1 MSRPVP
7 NPGILDIAPYTPGK
21 SPVPEPGRKV
31 FKLSAN
37 ETPFGPSPKAME
49 AYKDAA
55 AHLEDYPEG
64 TSRVLREAIG
74 RAFGLDPDRIIC
86 GAGSDEILNLLAHTY
101 LSHGDEAISTA
112 HGFLVYPIATMANGA
127 KNVVAPETN
136 FTADVDAI
144 LKLVTPRTKLVWL
157 ANPNNPTGTY
167 LPFDEVKRLR
177 AGLPPHVLLVLDAA
191 YSDYVSRNDYELGIE
206 LVATTENTVMTHTF
220 SKIHGLAALR
230 IGWMFG
236 PANIVDAVN
245 RIRGPFNVS
254 TPAMLA
260 AVAAIEDTA
269 HVQMSKAH
277 TEKWRNWLTEEIGK
291 LGLKVTPSV
300 ANFVLIH
307 FPQEKGKT
315 SAEADAFLTKRGL
328 VLRALNNYGLP
339 HALRMTIGTEE
350 ANRLVVDGLA
360 RLHGGQVSTRTALQ
374 THRADRLRPDRRLDR
389 ARRARA
395 RARGRDRHHRALG
408 EDPRAGDGTRHRR
421 SRAWRPTR
429 KPSRTPTSSS
439 SAFPSA
445 PAARSPQEIA
455 PYLKPGAIV
464 SDVGSVKG
472 ADRRATWRR
481 ICRKACTS
489 CRRIPSPAPSIPVPT
504 PASPNCSS
512 TAGASSRRRK
522 APIPRRSKSCA
533 RSGPALGAR
542 VEIMTPDHHD
552 LVLAI
557 TSHLPH
563 LIAYT
568 IVGTADELAQV
579 TSSEVI
585 KFSAGGFRDFTR
597 IAASDP
603 TMWRDV
609 FLANKDAVLEML
621 GTFNED
627 LSKLTRAIRRGDG
640 EALFEHFT
648 RTRAIRRGIVEI
660 GQDSAAP
667 DFGRPHAQSG
677 QEAGVRTEIVR

>member
-1 MSRPVP
+1 MQRAIRCPRTGPPNSPSPFRFPELKMSRPVP

-37 ETPFGPSPKAME
+37 ETPFGPSPKAID
-49 AYKDAA
+49 AYRQAA

-101 LSHGDEAISTA
+101 LSHGDEAISTT
-112 HGFLVYPIATMANGA
+112 HGFLVYPIATKANGA
-127 KNVVAPETN
+127 VNVVAPETD

-144 LKLVTPRTKLVWL
+144 LKRVSPRTKLGWL

-167 LPFDEVKRLR
+167 LPFDEVKPLR

-191 YSDYVSRNDYELGIE
+191 YSDYVSRNDYELGLE

-236 PANIVDAVN
+236 PAHIVDAVN

-260 AVAAIEDTA
+260 AAAAIEDTA

-277 TEKWRNWLTEEIGK
+277 TEKWRNWLAEEIVTTARSAK
-291 LGLKVTPSV
+291 TRARVAELGIVDSV
-300 ANFVLIH
+300 VETN
-307 FPQEKGKT
+307 
-315 SAEADAFLTKRGL
+315 AEAAKGADL
-328 VLRALNNYGLP
+328 VILCIPVGACG
-339 HALRMTIGTEE
+339 AV
-350 ANRLVVDGLA
+350 A
-360 RLHGGQVSTRTALQ
+360 
-374 THRADRLRPDRRLDR
+374 
-389 ARRARA
+389 
-395 RARGRDRHHRALG
+395 
-408 EDPRAGDGTRHRR
+408 
-421 SRAWRPTR
+421 
-429 KPSRTPTSSS
+429 
-439 SAFPSA
+439 
-445 PAARSPQEIA
+445 QEIA
-455 PYLKPGAIV
+455 PYLGPGVVV

-472 ADRRATWRR
+472 AVVRDV
-481 ICRKACTS
+481 
-489 CRRIPSPAPSIPVPT
+489 APHL
-504 PASPNCSS
+504 PASAHFVPAHPV
-512 TAGASSRRRK
+512 AGTEH
-522 APIPRRSKSCA
+522 
-533 RSGPALGAR
+533 SGPDSGFAELFINRWCILTPPEGTDAKAVERLRAFWAALGAK

-579 TSSEVI
+579 TSSEVM

-609 FLANKDAVLEML
+609 FLTNKEAVLEML

-640 EALFEHFT
+640 EALFEHFS

-667 DFGRPHAQSG
+667 DFGRPHAQLG
-677 QEAGVRTEIVR
+677 DKPQ